1 LTQYAKNLLMVIGFG
16 PLLVIFA
23 ASSFGFGFVN
33 PLSDTAP
40 HIGFVGIPGV
50 EVGIVVFVRV
60 GGIFV
65 AEGIFVAVGGLGV
78 KVVVG
83 ESVGEGRTR
92 SVFVGANVMV
102 GIGVRV

>member
-33 PLSDTAP
+33 PLSVTAG
-40 HIGFVGIPGV
+40 HIGFVGTTGV
-50 EVGIVVFVRV
+50 KVGIEVFVRV
-60 GGIFV
+60 FV
-65 AEGIFVAVGGLGV
+65 AGGVFVAVGGLGV

-102 GIGVRV
+102 GIEVRV